1 MLLSFLIEI
10 NKMPY
15 SSATAE
21 ESATSSTKRSSSRQH
36 RKPTIW
42 TREKIYKLIDLYR
55 ASDCLWNHYSELYKN
70 KDSRTKAIDHICE
83 SLGIT
88 KYDYGKKVHNL
99 RNQFNSEL
107 KKYERRIKNAE
118 GIRAISP
125 KSCRWEHFEKLMFLR
140 PIIERRPGYQP
151 QCKSLVKND
160 ECSTAETHVTG
171 TVSGSQLGTG
181 NIVQLELL
189 SVEDTSNS
197 SAKEQATCDLQVTPK
212 SEVASNLSTDPSVN
226 VLRRDSIT
234 IKSAETP
241 NYSNAHGPGQPNT
254 IRDQWDAFGE
264 LIANEFRNLN
274 SAISRKKLKRKIMQV
289 MLEVG
294 EEDDQKY
301 TSNN

>member
-1 MLLSFLIEI
+1 
-10 NKMPY
+10 MPH
-15 SSATAE
+15 SSASAE
-21 ESATSSTKRSSSRQH
+21 ESATAATKRSSSRQR

-42 TREKIYKLIDLYR
+42 TREKIYKLIELYR

-70 KDSRTKAIDHICE
+70 KDSRTKAIDHICS

-107 KKYERRIKNAE
+107 KKYERRLKNAD
-118 GIRAISP
+118 GIRAISA
-125 KSCRWEHFEKLMFLR
+125 KSCRWEHFETLMFLR

-151 QCKSLVKND
+151 QCKSLLKND
-160 ECSTAETHVTG
+160 DYAGLETQT
-171 TVSGSQLGTG
+171 TGSQVGG
-181 NIVQLELL
+181 GDSVQLELL
-189 SVEDTSNS
+189 SVEDASDS
-197 SAKEQATCDLQVTPK
+197 SAKEKVTCDLQVIPK
-212 SEVASNLSTDPSVN
+212 SEVAANISADRAHN
-226 VLRRDSIT
+226 VRRRDCTPPIC
-234 IKSAETP
+234 KPAETE
-241 NYSNAHGPGQPNT
+241 NYSNAPGAAQPSI

-274 SAISRKKLKRKIMQV
+274 SAISRKKLKRKIMQI

-301 TSNN
+301 TNPN